1 MTAARGAAPTDRVLT
16 IPNVLSILRLAG
28 VPVFLWLLLGPHA
41 DLAALLVLAF
51 AGISD
56 YLDGKIARAFGQT
69 SKLGVVLD
77 PAADRLYILATL
89 VAFTIREV
97 IPWWL
102 TTALLLRELVLGVAL
117 LVLRRH
123 GYGPPPVHYLGKT
136 GTFVLLFTFPVLL
149 LAKAVPAID
158 AVVLPIGWGMAW
170 WALGLYW
177 AAAVLYL
184 AQTRALLRADRAMAR
199 PPSGAGTVAG

>member
-1 MTAARGAAPTDRVLT
+1 
-16 IPNVLSILRLAG
+16 
-28 VPVFLWLLLGPHA
+28 VPLFLYLLLGPHR
-41 DLAALLVLAF
+41 DVAAVVVLAV
-51 AGISD
+51 GGTSD
-56 YLDGKIARAFGQT
+56 WVDGYVARRLGQV
-69 SKLGVVLD
+69 SRLGELLD
-77 PAADRLYILATL
+77 PLADRLYILAALIGLT
-89 VAFTIREV
+89 VRDV
-97 IPWWL
+97 VPWWL
-102 TTALLLRELVLGVAL
+102 TAALLLREAVLGVAL
-117 LVLRRH
+117 LVLRRR
-123 GYGPPPVHYLGKT
+123 GYGPPAVHYLGKT

-199 PPSGAGTVAG
+199 RPGGAGTVAG